1 MCMVTC
7 GVSWAMCEFKCEC
20 VCFLRCMH
28 IWIFVGLFLE
38 YVYLSEYMCVEGG
51 GSVPGLL
58 CKYTCVGAPVC
69 TNGLEFLC
77 MIVSLC
83 VREGVSL
90 SKCCA

>member
-1 MCMVTC
+1 M
-7 GVSWAMCEFKCEC
+7 
-20 VCFLRCMH
+20 
-28 IWIFVGLFLE
+28 
-38 YVYLSEYMCVEGG
+38 YLSEYMCVEGG